1 MRKKSAQSKP
11 RAVKTV
17 KVRPPKEV
25 IHLDY
30 LRVYHEVLK
39 HEDVLDIELDQ
50 IFDATVSVVQDKL
63 AKGKLTEQPEPES
76 VEIMVK
82 EVMEK
87 LCA

>member
-1 MRKKSAQSKP
+1 MRKKPAQSKP
-11 RAVKTV
+11 RAVKP
-17 KVRPPKEV
+17 RPPKEV
-25 IHLDY
+25 VHLDY

-50 IFDATVSVVQDKL
+50 IFDATISVVQQRL
-63 AKGKLTEQPEPES
+63 AKGKLCDVPDPTV

-82 EVMEK
+82 EVMDK

>member
-1 MRKKSAQSKP
+1 MKKNKSAQPKA
-11 RAVKTV
+11 RVV
-17 KVRPPKEV
+17 KVRPKEV
-25 IHLDY
+25 VHLDY

-50 IFDATVSVVQDKL
+50 IFGATMTVVQRRL
-63 AKGKLTEQPEPES
+63 SKGKLNDAPDPTD

-82 EVMEK
+82 EVMDK